1 MGDIEGSKY
10 GENSN
15 TCIITV
21 SGNYNSVGTVTNSNN
36 EIQRILGY
44 NKNEIID
51 QNINKIMPKVVSEI
65 HDNFLKKF
73 LDTSVAGST
82 INQERLVLC
91 LNKQGYLVACSL
103 MIKVLPSLSEGISL
117 VGFLKEMESQEEL
130 KD

>member
-1 MGDIEGSKY
+1 
-10 GENSN
+10 
-15 TCIITV
+15 
-21 SGNYNSVGTVTNSNN
+21 
-36 EIQRILGY
+36 
-44 NKNEIID
+44 
-51 QNINKIMPKVVSEI
+51 MPKVVSEI

-103 MIKVLPSLSEGISL
+103 MIKVLPSLSEGITL
-117 VGFLKEMESQEEL
+117 VGFLKEMESPEEL